1 MKVVVAITA
10 ASGAI
15 YARQLLEMLI
25 ESAEVERIAVI
36 YSTNARA
43 VVAHEGEKMPN
54 SEKIE
59 LFENENMFAS
69 PASGSA
75 RWDAMVVVPS
85 SVGTI
90 GRVASGVSQTLIE
103 RAADVMLKERR
114 RLIFVV
120 RETPYSLIHLRNMTT
135 LTEAG
140 AVILPATPSFYSR
153 PETIEAVCQTVTERI
168 TAMLGLSGERYEWG
182 KKRKTESGKLLVF
195 SEEIGD
201 RSEE

>member
-1 MKVVVAITA
+1 MKIIVAITA

-15 YARQLLEMLI
+15 YARQLLDALI
-25 ESAEVERIAVI
+25 ASGEVERIAVV
-36 YSTNARA
+36 YSTHARA
-43 VVAHEGEKMPN
+43 VVEHEGVVLPL
-54 SEKIE
+54 SPKIVE
-59 LFENENMFAS
+59 FDNADMFAS
-69 PASGSA
+69 IASGSA

-140 AVILPATPSFYSR
+140 AVILPATPSFYSL
-153 PETIEAVCQTVTERI
+153 THDIEALCQTVTERI
-168 TAMLGLSGERYEWG
+168 TAMLGLEGKRYEWG
-182 KKRKTESGKLLVF
+182 E
-195 SEEIGD
+195 
-201 RSEE
+201 

>member
-1 MKVVVAITA
+1 MRVVVAITA

-15 YARQLLEMLI
+15 YARQLLKMLI
-25 ESAEVERIAVI
+25 ESAEVERIALI
-36 YSTNARA
+36 YSENAQT
-43 VVAHEGEKMPN
+43 VVAHEGEEMPSC

-59 LFENENMFAS
+59 LFANDNLFAS

-153 PETIEAVCQTVTERI
+153 PQDIDALCRTVTERV

-182 KKRKTESGKLLVF
+182 
-195 SEEIGD
+195 
-201 RSEE
+201 

>member
-1 MKVVVAITA
+1 MKIVVAITA

-15 YARQLLEMLI
+15 YARQLLTSLV
-25 ESAEVERIAVI
+25 ESSEVERIAVI

-43 VVAHEGEKMPN
+43 EVAHEGETMPL
-54 SEKIE
+54 SPKIE
-59 LFENENMFAS
+59 EYDNDNLFAS

-140 AVILPATPSFYSR
+140 AMILPATPSFYSR
-153 PETIEAVCQTVTERI
+153 PQDIEALCRTVTERVM
-168 TAMLGLSGERYEWG
+168 AMLGLSGERYEWG
-182 KKRKTESGKLLVF
+182 VKK
-195 SEEIGD
+195 
-201 RSEE
+201 

>member
-1 MKVVVAITA
+1 MKIIVAITA

-15 YARQLLEMLI
+15 YARQLLTALI
-25 ESAEVERIAVI
+25 ESSEVERIAVI
-36 YSTNARA
+36 YSANARA
-43 VVAHEGEKMPN
+43 VVAHEGETMPV
-54 SEKIE
+54 SSKIE
-59 LFENENMFAS
+59 EYDNENLFAS

-75 RWDAMVVVPS
+75 RWNAMVVVPS

-140 AVILPATPSFYSR
+140 AVILPATPSFYSL
-153 PETIEAVCQTVTERI
+153 PKDIEAVCQTVTERI
-168 TAMLGLSGERYEWG
+168 TAMLGIEGERFEWG
-182 KKRKTESGKLLVF
+182 ENSRE
-195 SEEIGD
+195 
-201 RSEE
+201 